1 MGVDTVALRWFQQ
14 VADGV
19 TVTEVSELERVT
31 QSGVSRAL
39 ARLEDEVG
47 AALLRKSGRTLRMT
61 RAGAAFKRHV
71 DGMLHELDDG
81 LAAVSQLIN
90 PETGTVALGFQLSFG
105 TWLVPELVASFRAKH
120 PDVRFELRH
129 VQDRV
134 GADVHLESADLV
146 LTTVRSSEP
155 DVEWRWLLAEPLHL
169 VMPAAHPL
177 AGSNEVDLVAAASE
191 PFIMLSSPVLLRQVA
206 ENLCQDA
213 GFQPQIAFEADELST
228 IRGLVAA
235 GLGVAIMPER
245 PSQVSSG
252 GERLWSSPIR
262 DPAAQRQIGLAW
274 SRRQPLLPSTA
285 LFRDHVLE
293 WATSSNRR

>member
-1 MGVDTVALRWFQQ
+1 MDIAALRWFQQ
-14 VADGV
+14 VADGA

-71 DGMLHELDDG
+71 DGLLHELDDG
-81 LAAVSQLIN
+81 LAAVSQLID
-90 PETGTVALGFQLSFG
+90 PETGTVSLGFQLSFG
-105 TWLVPELVASFRAKH
+105 TWLVPDLVAGFRAAH

-134 GADVHLESADLV
+134 DADIHLESADLV
-146 LTTVRSSEP
+146 LTTVRGTEP

-169 VMPAAHPL
+169 VTSIDHPL
-177 AGSNEVDLVAAASE
+177 AGRAALDLRDVAGE
-191 PFIMLSSPVLLRQVA
+191 PFIMLSNPVLLRQIA
-206 ENLCQDA
+206 DNLCHEA
-213 GFQPQIAFEADELST
+213 GFEPRVAFEADELST

-245 PSQVSSG
+245 PRQVSSTP
-252 GERLWSSPIR
+252 ERLWSTPIN
-262 DPAAQRQIGLAW
+262 DPGARRQIGLAW
-274 SRRQPLLPSTA
+274 SRRRPLLPATA
-285 LFRDHVLE
+285 LFRDHVLA
-293 WATSSNRR
+293 WAAGDR